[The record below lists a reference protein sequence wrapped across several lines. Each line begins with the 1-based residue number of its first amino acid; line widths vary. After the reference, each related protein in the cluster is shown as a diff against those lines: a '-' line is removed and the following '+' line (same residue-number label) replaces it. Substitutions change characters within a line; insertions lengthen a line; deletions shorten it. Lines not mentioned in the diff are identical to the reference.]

1 MGADP
6 MDPGDMD
13 AAGGDPAAER
23 PYGTKPY
30 GTKPYGTK
38 PYGTKPYG
46 TKPYGTKP
54 YGTKPYGTKPY
65 GTKPYGTK
73 PYGTKPYGTK
83 PYGTKPYGTKGDGPD
98 GWLDPEEWSADIAE
112 LFCDKSA
119 VVRLG
124 AHIVEDEI
132 DVPAVDVGEDGPRY
146 LERPSKETGRRADSV
161 KPSAAVFQRALRPR
175 DHELA
180 WTVVLPNH
188 LTHEMGR
195 HPELAWA
202 IKEDI
207 AQGLALEADRAFL
220 NGDGN
225 AAPRGISHARGVR
238 NQPADALRGM
248 LTLLRTDP
256 NPLFGNAG
264 WIIAPETLDA
274 ITVREQGDRTWDSTL
289 LVVQE
294 GADGGT
300 LLGYPF
306 VASAAARDEEGARI
320 FLSADWSE
328 AWVGISGDLVSIDI
342 STDAGFQTDETVV
355 RAVMCHD
362 FVVRRP
368 EFFVYAPATRSE

>member
-83 PYGTKPYGTKGDGPD
+83 PYGTKPYGTKGDGPGD
-98 GWLDPEEWSADIAE
+98 WLDPEEWSADIAE

-124 AHIVEDEI
+124 ARIVEDDV
-132 DVPAVDVGEDGPRY
+132 DVPAVDVGDDGPRY
-146 LERPSKETGRRADSV
+146 LERPSKEEGRRTDSV
-161 KPSAAVFQRALRPR
+161 KPSAAVFQRPLCPR

-180 WTVVLPNH
+180 WTVVLPNR
-188 LTHEMGR
+188 LTHKMGR

-225 AAPRGISHARGVR
+225 AAPRGIRHTPGVR
-238 NQPADALRGM
+238 TESADALREM
-248 LTLLRTDP
+248 LTLLRGDP
-256 NPLFGNAG
+256 HPRFGNAG

-274 ITVREQGDRTWDSTL
+274 ITVREQGARTWDSTR
-289 LVVQE
+289 LVVQD

-300 LLGYPF
+300 LFGYPF
-306 VASAAARDEEGARI
+306 VASAAAREEEAARI

-328 AWVGISGDLVSIDI
+328 AWIGIEGDLVTIDI

-362 FVVRRP
+362 IVVRRP
-368 EFFVYAPATRSE
+368 EFFVYAPG